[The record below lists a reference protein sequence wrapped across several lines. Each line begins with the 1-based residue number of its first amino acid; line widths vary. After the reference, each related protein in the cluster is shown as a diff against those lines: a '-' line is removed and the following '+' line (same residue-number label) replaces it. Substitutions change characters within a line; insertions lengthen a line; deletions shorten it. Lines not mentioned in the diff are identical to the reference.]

1 MFCSVLGAVLGI
13 SAVSATFSRIFS
25 GFWAGVWVLFW
36 GFLQFQLLFLG
47 FFRILSWVLGAV
59 LGISAV
65 SATFSRIFPDVELSL
80 DAVLEVLGITATKI
94 ALMKQH

>member
-1 MFCSVLGAVLGI
+1 MGAVLGI
-13 SAVSATFSRIFS
+13 FAVSATFSRVFS
-25 GFWAGVWVLFW
+25 GSLAGFWVLFY

-47 FFRILSWVLGAV
+47 F
-59 LGISAV
+59 
-65 SATFSRIFPDVELSL
+65 FPDVELSL

>member
-1 MFCSVLGAVLGI
+1 MPGLFRMFC
-13 SAVSATFSRIFS
+13 
-25 GFWAGVWVLFW
+25 
-36 GFLQFQLLFLG
+36 
-47 FFRILSWVLGAV
+47 WVLGAV

-65 SATFSRIFPDVELSL
+65 SATFSQIFSGFWAGFWVLFWGFLRFQLLFLGFFPDVELSL